1 MNFSF
6 KNKELE
12 KLYTTGKSKKLKL
25 SNDIIEKFF
34 ARVQQI
40 EAAENIYDLWND
52 PSLNFEKYKMH
63 YSIRL
68 TGKYRLEMRV
78 NWMNETKTIGEFYLF
93 QISRNSF
100 LHRRYR
106 SPEQRHLC

>member
-1 MNFSF
+1 LEVYLD
-6 KNKELE
+6 NKELQ
-12 KLYTTGKSKKLKL
+12 KLYVTGKSSKLKL
-25 SNDIIEKFF
+25 RQDVIDKYFGVIQKIS
-34 ARVQQI
+34 
-40 EAAENIYDLWND
+40 AAKDIYDLWND

-93 QISRNSF
+93 QISN
-100 LHRRYR
+100 HYGD
-106 SPEQRHLC
+106 